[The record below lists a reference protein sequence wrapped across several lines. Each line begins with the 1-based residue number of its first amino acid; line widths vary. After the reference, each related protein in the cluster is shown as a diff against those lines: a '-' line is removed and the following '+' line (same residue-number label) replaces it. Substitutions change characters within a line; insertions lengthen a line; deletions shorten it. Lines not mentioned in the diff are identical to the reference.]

1 MLRIDR
7 PHPAAHV
14 PTTSSPPI
22 DLLTRH
28 KSSIALDLKV
38 SGGLGLLLDL
48 LRHVDILI
56 DPFRPGTLEKLGLN
70 PAELRNSNARLIIAR
85 LTGFR
90 RDGKYAHMAGH
101 DINYLA
107 VSGVLSHLGRKDGPP
122 YAPASLLADFA
133 GGGLMC
139 AFGILLAL
147 FERSRSGQG
156 QVVEN
161 NMVDGSA
168 YIASIIRY
176 GIKTSLWDKPRG
188 HNLLDGGCPCY
199 DVYECKDGGYMAV
212 GALEPK
218 FFKELLH
225 GLNLEQEIPVDP
237 LSCSSWPKIAS
248 KFRQRFS
255 EKSREEWEM
264 VFDGKDAC
272 CTPVLSHTELE
283 SYDYDQR
290 LPIGLNGSAGS
301 SLSRDQAWESK
312 GLSPGAGGEAL
323 LKDWLGWK
331 RGQDYKIEH
340 GGFIKTSPAKL

>member
-1 MLRIDR
+1 M
-7 PHPAAHV
+7 
-14 PTTSSPPI
+14 
-22 DLLTRH
+22 
-28 KSSIALDLKV
+28 
-38 SGGLGLLLDL
+38 
-48 LRHVDILI
+48 DILI

-70 PAELRNSNARLIIAR
+70 PAELRRSNARLIIAR

-107 VSGVLSHLGRKDGPP
+107 VSGVLSHLGRKNGPP
-122 YAPASLLADFA
+122 YPPANLLADFA

-176 GIKTSLWDKPRG
+176 GIKTSLWDQPRG
-188 HNLLDGGCPCY
+188 YNILDGGCPWY

-225 GLNLEQEIPVDP
+225 GLNLEQEIPVDQ
-237 LSCSSWPKIAS
+237 LDRSLWPMIAS
-248 KFRQRFS
+248 RFRQRFS
-255 EKSREEWEM
+255 EKSREEWEV

-272 CTPVLSHTELE
+272 CTPVVSQTELE

-323 LKDWLGWK
+323 LKDWFGWK

-340 GGFIKTSPAKL
+340 GGLIKISLAKL